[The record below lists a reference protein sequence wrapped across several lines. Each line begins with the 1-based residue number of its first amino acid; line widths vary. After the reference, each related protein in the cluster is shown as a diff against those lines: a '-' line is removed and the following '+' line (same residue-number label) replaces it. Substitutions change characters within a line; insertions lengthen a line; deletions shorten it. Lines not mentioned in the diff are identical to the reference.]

1 MVAGGTGGHIFPALA
16 LARELAQRGVKV
28 FWAGRAKG
36 MEKDVVEKNGFEF
49 CEIKRK
55 WNRIGAKGKVLKKLF
70 NFQYTFFT
78 MLSGFKILESINPDG
93 VIATGSYVTSGLLFA
108 SLIQRRPCFLLE
120 QNRIPGRVTRVFAP
134 FARESFLTFPPE
146 GGFPGRYQ
154 VVGTPLREE
163 ILRVK
168 RVADDGKTVL
178 VLGGSQGARSLNL
191 AGLDMAATLPNY
203 HFIILTGRRDY
214 QICKA
219 LIRSK
224 NCELV
229 EWTDHPEELY
239 QKATIAVS
247 RAGGLVISELLSLGI
262 PAILVPYPYA
272 TSGHQEAN
280 ARYLESLGAAIVL
293 RENQLS
299 GLVSLVRTLLG
310 DEKRRK
316 EMAMRAKAVARPD
329 AAQVIT
335 ERILKCLG
343 V

>member
-16 LARELAQRGVKV
+16 LARELAQREVKV
-28 FWAGRAKG
+28 FWAGSAEG
-36 MEKDVVEKNGFEF
+36 MEKDIVEKNGFEF
-49 CEIKRK
+49 CEIKTNSRRLK
-55 WNRIGAKGKVLKKLF
+55 AKGKVLKKLF
-70 NFQYTFFT
+70 TLQYALFT
-78 MLSGFKILESINPDG
+78 MLNGFKVLDRINPQG
-93 VIATGSYVTSGLLFA
+93 IIATGSYAASGILFAGLL
-108 SLIQRRPCFLLE
+108 QRRSFFLLE
-120 QNRIPGRVTRVFAP
+120 QNRIPGRVTRFFAP

-154 VVGTPLREE
+154 MVGTPLREE

-168 RVADDGKTVL
+168 REDDGKTVL
-178 VLGGSQGARSLNL
+178 VLGGSQGARALNL

-299 GLVSLVRTLLG
+299 GLVSLVQTLLG

-316 EMAMRAKAVARPD
+316 EMAMRAKAAARPD

-335 ERILKCLG
+335 ERILQCLG